1 MKLFYGLGLALALFF
16 LFPSSALAVDHYIAS
31 VATTALT
38 IQQPS
43 TGARRITF
51 GDSQNAGASVYC
63 ASAATATLKW
73 AGTAATATT
82 VAEKKV
88 IGTAN
93 ASGVTIWS
101 GSDVGTGTTGPVY
114 NVPAGGTLNVGL
126 SWFVLQG
133 NGTAINIT
141 IATSGTCTITFA
153 YSADAPR

>member
-1 MKLFYGLGLALALFF
+1 MKYSYGLVLTLALF
-16 LFPSSALAVDHYIAS
+16 FPSSALAVDHYIAS

-38 IQQPS
+38 IQQPA

-51 GDSQNAGASVYC
+51 GDPQNAGASVYC

-101 GSDVGTGTTGPVY
+101 GSDVGAGTGGPVY
-114 NVPAGGTLNVGL
+114 NVPAGDTVNFGL

-141 IATSGTCTITFA
+141 IATSSTCTITFT